1 MKTKENVQSE
11 NMELLIEIF
20 HLRNT
25 LSEIYSQKGP
35 DNSVYLSLSLELKVL
50 VNEYVEEK
58 ITMLKDELIEICNEK
73 GFQNKETIETSR
85 KLDNAIIEYQKLM
98 YIG

>member
-35 DNSVYLSLSLELKVL
+35 DNSVYLSLSIKLKLL
-50 VNEYVEEK
+50 VNLYIDEK
-58 ITMLKDELIEICNEK
+58 ISMLKDEFIEI
-73 GFQNKETIETSR
+73 
-85 KLDNAIIEYQKLM
+85 
-98 YIG
+98 

>member
-25 LSEIYSQKGP
+25 LSEIYSRKGP
-35 DNSVYLSLSLELKVL
+35 DNSDYLSLSIKLKLL
-50 VNEYVEEK
+50 VNMYIDEK
-58 ITMLKDELIEICNEK
+58 ISMLKDEFILSKHHSN
-73 GFQNKETIETSR
+73 
-85 KLDNAIIEYQKLM
+85 
-98 YIG
+98 